1 MSMMASIKENHLYR
15 NFSHFWIY
23 TESLIETKNG
33 FSEEASPYFLSWTCV
48 QNFGKYT
55 FFLIS
60 ESVFSIISIYT
71 LYKIYI
77 IQILYI
83 VISILM
89 VNYLVL

>member
-23 TESLIETKNG
+23 IESLIETKNG

-55 FFLIS
+55 FLKKNLNL
-60 ESVFSIISIYT
+60 FSITSIYT

-77 IQILYI
+77 IQNLYI
-83 VISILM
+83 VISNEDLS
-89 VNYLVL
+89 V